1 MKLVET
7 LVVRD
12 EADIVGTQI
21 RYHLNAGVDFVIA
34 TDHESQDGTTEIL
47 ESFARDGYLR
57 RISVQGEMY
66 DGPWRTHMARL
77 AATEHGAD
85 WVINTDA
92 DEFWMPR
99 GGTLKELLAA
109 VPEPYGVLFALS
121 RHFAPR
127 PEDAFFAERMTV
139 RVSPPVA
146 INDPTSPYRPHM
158 KVAHRGDP
166 EISVRHGGHSAAS
179 KRWRTLHHWHPCD
192 VLHFPYRSSEQ
203 WEHKGVRRA
212 RGDSRLGQYV
222 SALLASEAGRAAEC
236 YESLTVDE
244 DELELGLAEGS
255 LELDHR
261 LRDKLGSEHDDA
273 AIERSR
279 VIAETAAHRDA
290 DIVRLY
296 RHTDDLVARV
306 AELEARS
313 GGTHSVGN
321 LLRAREESSAADGRR
336 PSVTHLQ
343 PRPVSALRVAI
354 AAMLVVFLLLVVLP
368 EALDDHPYD
377 PRPPVTSSAPLGRM
391 RSRRTTYA

>member
-1 MKLVET
+1 
-7 LVVRD
+7 
-12 EADIVGTQI
+12 
-21 RYHLNAGVDFVIA
+21 
-34 TDHESQDGTTEIL
+34 
-47 ESFARDGYLR
+47 
-57 RISVQGEMY
+57 MY

-158 KVAHRGDP
+158 KAPIEAILRSASGT
-166 EISVRHGGHSAAS
+166 GGHSAAS

-313 GGTHSVGN
+313 GRTRGADPSLAGA
-321 LLRAREESSAADGRR
+321 RAETGSPREGRPERVLPARHRLPHPAGALTAA
-336 PSVTHLQ
+336 VVVVLI
-343 PRPVSALRVAI
+343 ALG
-354 AAMLVVFLLLVVLP
+354 LLVALP
-368 EALDDHPYD
+368 EALGDHPYD
-377 PRPPVTSSAPLGRM
+377 PRP
-391 RSRRTTYA
+391 SRVLHL